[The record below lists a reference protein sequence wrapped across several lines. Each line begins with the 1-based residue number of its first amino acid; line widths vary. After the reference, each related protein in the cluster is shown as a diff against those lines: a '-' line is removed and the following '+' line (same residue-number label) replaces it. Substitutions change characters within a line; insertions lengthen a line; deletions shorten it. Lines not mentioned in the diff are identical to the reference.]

1 MHPAAPIPPAKS
13 DSGTGIQPQPKFWTK
28 GESMSGDELEV
39 RIPFRK
45 FLIGVSIT
53 LIPIS
58 LVSLYTITRTDSALR
73 ETVGANFQN
82 IAANTARQVSAY
94 LHDRVMQVATL
105 AQMPEIVAATVA
117 ADKTYASVTDAAF
130 QEKISR
136 MEKMWNTPQSETT
149 VKEILASPASRALR
163 QQLKLDRRI
172 LRITLTDQ
180 RGATIAFSHKTLDY
194 YQADED
200 FWQAIY
206 AQGRGAVNLTDVL
219 YDEVTKSN
227 YIGIGVPVVDENTN
241 QFLGAIDV
249 LIDMTSIL
257 PAGTRAVQA
266 GSPVRTLLVK
276 DDGTV
281 ISGPDVTLSMNR
293 KAPEFAAV
301 QEWFQQNAGR
311 GSGYQVAELSGG
323 SQALI
328 GFADTGLRQD
338 YRNFGWLVLVVQDAH
353 AAFASIRGV
362 ARLVWLLALVSLAGV
377 AILAVYFSLH
387 RRVQFDHIT
396 DEVKDVAHAAAVK

>member
-1 MHPAAPIPPAKS
+1 MP
-13 DSGTGIQPQPKFWTK
+13 
-28 GESMSGDELEV
+28 GDELDV

-45 FLIGVSIT
+45 FLIVVAIT

-58 LVSLYTITRTDSALR
+58 LVSLYTITRTESALR
-73 ETVGANFQN
+73 ETVGANFQT
-82 IAANTARQVSAY
+82 IASTTAGQVSAY

-105 AQMPEIVAATVA
+105 AQMPEIVSAVA
-117 ADKTYASVTDAAF
+117 SANKSYGAISDSAF
-130 QEKISR
+130 QEKVSR
-136 MEKMWNTPQSETT
+136 MEKMWNTPEAETM
-149 VKEILASPASRALR
+149 IRDLLASPASRALR
-163 QQLKLDRRI
+163 QQLKLDRRV

-180 RGATIAFSHKTLDY
+180 RGAAIAFSNKTLDY

-206 AQGRGAVNLTDVL
+206 AQGRGAVNVTDVL

-227 YIGIGVPVVDENTN
+227 YIGIGVPVVDESTN
-241 QFLGAIDV
+241 QFLGALDV

-257 PAGTRAVQA
+257 PASARTA
-266 GSPVRTLLVK
+266 GPGDPMRILLIK

-281 ISGPDVTLSMNR
+281 ISGPGVSLSMNR

-301 QEWFQQNAGR
+301 QERLQQNAGHS
-311 GSGYQVAELSGG
+311 SGYQIADLSGG
-323 SQALI
+323 SRSLI

-338 YRNFGWLVLVVQDAH
+338 YRNFGWLVLVVQDAQ

-362 ARLVWLLALVSLAGV
+362 SRLIWLLSLVSLAAV
-377 AILAVYFSLH
+377 AVLAVYFSLH
-387 RRVQFDHIT
+387 RRVVLPHVTESEI
-396 DEVKDVAHAAAVK
+396 AIHAAK